1 MQFECR
7 EVIDATPER
16 VFETLG
22 NGFGDVK
29 VAGPLMGMEGSS
41 ELAVRRSLASAV
53 KTTPTPVP
61 PPDGGVQSSA
71 HPTAPHK
78 GAGA

>member
-7 EVIDATPER
+7 KVIYATPEG

-22 NGFGDVK
+22 NGFGDAK
-29 VAGPLMGMEGSS
+29 VARPLMGMRGSS
-41 ELAVRRSLASAV
+41 ECAVRRSLAAPV
-53 KTTPTPVP
+53 KTTATPVP
-61 PPDGGVQSSA
+61 PLDVRASA

-78 GAGA
+78 GAGE